1 MNGVARPMSFFGRA
15 PGGLVVL
22 WLICV
27 AMGGAAV
34 LVATVSG
41 ASGGTVA
48 AGWHA
53 GFATLASALL
63 LPLPFLTLDQ
73 LRAQRRV
80 WLGRV
85 APLAAWQQAL
95 YDHRRMLLLSWAL
108 AALPLLVLRLLTR
121 PADEAW
127 AATALAAL
135 WPAAL
140 LAGLMGLG
148 LLLAAALAGLLAWP
162 WGLAAGGALM
172 ALVVPGADGVP
183 AAAVPQLGAHFGP
196 PAAGLLFGTALMAL
210 LAATAS
216 LASHLVHGRLAQVP
230 DTTLL
235 KPGPV
240 QRLTQRWA
248 QFSERWRRV
257 DGRANAGLIV
267 SAGSQLPNNLANPNA
282 DVHFF
287 QAWGSTVTP
296 MHGLRLALLTVVAA
310 LLLRGALLHWR
321 VLLAPGGRFRRDI
334 GLRVVGSTLVSLLAY
349 VAMYLGIVALLF
361 ALLPFLPAVPWQRLP
376 ALAFSH
382 GLPLLADLA
391 LAVALAA
398 WLRGLLGGPT
408 RVIAWLCGAALVLAA
423 AVFVLA
429 PLLGVEGAASAVL
442 WTRGPAHHAAQL
454 ALAALFTVLAQRAW
468 ARADL
473 GELAR
478 RPPTLRRGDVDHY

>member
-1 MNGVARPMSFFGRA
+1 MNGVARPMGYFSRA
-15 PGGLVVL
+15 PGGLLVL

-27 AMGGAAV
+27 AIGGAAV
-34 LVATVSG
+34 LVAMVSG
-41 ASGGTVA
+41 ATGGTVA

-53 GFATLASALL
+53 GFTTLASVLL
-63 LPLPFLTLDQ
+63 LPLPFFTLHQ
-73 LRAQRRV
+73 LRDQRRV

-85 APLAAWQQAL
+85 TPLAAWQRAL
-95 YDHRRMLLLSWAL
+95 QDHRRTLLLSWAL
-108 AALPLLVLRLLTR
+108 AALPLLVLRLLAR

-127 AATALAAL
+127 ATTAVAAL

-140 LAGLMGLG
+140 LAGLIGLG
-148 LLLAAALAGLLAWP
+148 LLLAAALAGLLARP
-162 WGLAAGGALM
+162 WGLAAGSALV

-183 AAAVPQLGAHFGP
+183 AAALPKLGAHFGQ
-196 PAAGLLFGTALMAL
+196 PAADLLFGTALMAL
-210 LAATAS
+210 LAATAA
-216 LASHLVHGRLAQVP
+216 LTSHLLHGRLAQAP
-230 DTTLL
+230 DATLL
-235 KPGPV
+235 KPDPV

-267 SAGSQLPNNLANPNA
+267 SVGSQLPNNLSNPNA
-282 DVHFF
+282 DAHFF

-296 MHGLRLALLTVVAA
+296 MHGLRLALLTAIA
-310 LLLRGALLHWR
+310 TLLLRGALLHWR

-334 GLRVVGSTLVSLLAY
+334 GLRVVGSTLVSLLVY
-349 VAMYLGIVALLF
+349 VALYIGIVALVF
-361 ALLPFLPAVPWQRLP
+361 TLLPFFPAVPWQRLP

-398 WLRGLLGGPT
+398 WLRGLLGGPL
-408 RVIAWLCGAALVLAA
+408 RVIAWLCGAALMLVA
-423 AVFVLA
+423 AVFMLA
-429 PLLGVEGAASAVL
+429 PLLGVEGAARSVL
-442 WTRGPAHHAAQL
+442 WTRGPAHHTAEL
-454 ALAALFTVLAQRAW
+454 ALAALFTALAQRVW

-478 RPPTLRRGDVDHY
+478 RPPPLRRDDVNDY